1 MCPERITYLSPG
13 IRNSNQM
20 EEPKEEEEEGMSE
33 LWRTH
38 LIREEEITFLTDLLR
53 FADGRG

>member
-1 MCPERITYLSPG
+1 
-13 IRNSNQM
+13 M
-20 EEPKEEEEEGMSE
+20 EEPKEEEQEGMSE

>member
-20 EEPKEEEEEGMSE
+20 EEPKEEGMSE